1 MNLLDN
7 KLDDYKQA
15 YHDIEIPEELAAVTE
30 QAIERGK
37 LHRKRAKARTR
48 WMKHAGVS
56 AAAVFVLFTVS
67 VNTMPAFASA
77 LENVP
82 GLGQLVK
89 ILQFNKGSA
98 GGGTPQDA
106 VDVSFIT
113 LQKQGDQENIILNFT
128 QDNEVQQNASS
139 FHVSFTEYPNTMTFA
154 VGGAR
159 RFSAVKD
166 FEILKQS
173 PYIEDAYEIISLDD
187 SLVRFNV
194 TFKEA
199 IAYEVKEYKEPA
211 QVVITISPKEVSPE
225 EQQPVYAVR
234 TASVPYGETLGVM
247 EESLL
252 VADNMRVL
260 KDKQGGYFVEAGY
273 YQTEAEA
280 QEKMKQLKDEF
291 DVVEPLFVEKREYFE
306 VPGGIV
312 AR

>member
-1 MNLLDN
+1 MDK

-37 LHRKRAKARTR
+37 LHRKRAKARTS
-48 WMKHAGVS
+48 WVKHAGVS

-82 GLGQLVK
+82 GLGKLVK

-113 LQKQGDQENIILNFT
+113 VQKQGDQESIILNFT

-139 FHVSFTEYPNTMTFA
+139 FHVSFTEYPN
-154 VGGAR
+154 
-159 RFSAVKD
+159 SAVKD
-166 FEILKQS
+166 FETLKQS

-187 SLVRFNV
+187 SLVRFHV

-211 QVVITISPKEVSPE
+211 QVVITISPVEVSPE
-225 EQQPVYAVR
+225 KQQPVYAVR
-234 TASVPYGETLGVM
+234 TASVPYGETLGAM

-273 YQTEAEA
+273 YRTEAEA
-280 QEKMKQLKDEF
+280 QEKMKQLKHEF
-291 DVVEPLFVEKREYFE
+291 GVVEPLFVEKREYLE